1 MRPVPSLLLLLLT
14 AASLASLAALASA
27 QLAQPPSQ
35 VPAPMSGAMALAAP
49 APVNHHRNHKRHHR
63 RTHGHAAPA
72 GPQVEAP
79 SRATRA
85 HWQED
90 EASAQACPN
99 CILQH
104 QTQLKLSEQ
113 QQQQQQQRNMTSDS
127 LRLEAIKY
135 KILFK
140 LGLKGKPN
148 VTHAVPRK
156 VAEGLVEEMMATPKD
171 HHHHSSTTKRGHHH
185 DHHEHGQE
193 PDDFYG
199 RASEIIAFAE
209 PGHEL
214 NGQTLLEFSLAR
226 EEEGLPIQEATLW
239 VRVDTRRSLRKV
251 ADRNLTLWVFRV
263 HGKHFNTTHVSDEV
277 FDSQT
282 SIAGK
287 LAVPL
292 SDLGW
297 KKLNLTRAV
306 QHWYSEGSGSRGRLR
321 LLVDCS
327 GCGEL
332 VETTLFRPEGA
343 TDDRRRPFLVVKTEP
358 PSKRVRRRAVACSGA
373 MPGECCKQDLY
384 VSFKDLGWDD
394 WIIAPGGYRANY
406 CRGNCSHYRTPD
418 TYHNY
423 HSHVLEEYRRLNKLV
438 DMQPCCAPLRFSSM
452 SLIYF
457 DMDNN
462 IIKRDLPKMVVEECG
477 CP

>member
-1 MRPVPSLLLLLLT
+1 M
-14 AASLASLAALASA
+14 
-27 QLAQPPSQ
+27 AQPADQ
-35 VPAPMSGAMALAAP
+35 VPAPVAAP
-49 APVNHHRNHKRHHR
+49 GAASSPSSSGHHRNPKRHHR
-63 RTHGHAAPA
+63 RVHGHGGQGGQ
-72 GPQVEAP
+72 GPQLEAP
-79 SRATRA
+79 TRA
-85 HWQED
+85 ARGHWQED

-104 QTQLKLSEQ
+104 QTQLKLSE
-113 QQQQQQQRNMTSDS
+113 QQQRNMTSDS

-156 VAEGLVEEMMATPKD
+156 VAEGLVEEMLGTPKD
-171 HHHHSSTTKRGHHH
+171 SSHHPHTTTTKRAYHHADHHH
-185 DHHEHGQE
+185 GDPEE
-193 PDDFYG
+193 LYG

-209 PGHEL
+209 PGHTL

-239 VRVDTRRSLRKV
+239 VRVDSRRSLRKV

-263 HGKHFNTTHVSDEV
+263 HGKLFNTSHVSDED
-277 FDSQT
+277 FDSYT
-282 SIAGK
+282 SMAGS
-287 LAVPL
+287 LSVPL
-292 SDLGW
+292 SELGW
-297 KKLNLTRAV
+297 KKLNLTQAV
-306 QHWYSEGSGSRGRLR
+306 QQWYAEGSGSRGRLR

-327 GCGEL
+327 GCGDA
-332 VETTLFRPEGA
+332 VEVTLFRPEA
-343 TDDRRRPFLVVKTEP
+343 TPDDRRRPFLVVKTEP

-373 MPGECCKQDLY
+373 MPGECCKQELY

-423 HSHVLEEYRRLNKLV
+423 HTHVMEEYRRLNKLV